1 MNGDQEAAKEPP
13 KQPAQYHFAGA
24 SDANGYQIFPPEFED
39 DPSVFF
45 HGTAASN
52 LESILKIG
60 FRPTA
65 ALGSS
70 SFARNSGLALGYA
83 CSKRSETSPNGVV
96 IMVRFADENA
106 AGIRSEAFG
115 LHLDDHRIQPLILGY
130 CVIPAS
136 YSHR

>member
-1 MNGDQEAAKEPP
+1 MKDQRENRQNSLRNTSSRGQAT
-13 KQPAQYHFAGA
+13 PAGTRSFRLY
-24 SDANGYQIFPPEFED
+24 SRMTLRY
-39 DPSVFF
+39 F

-83 CSKRSETSPNGVV
+83 CSKRSETPQMASSSWSGSR
-96 IMVRFADENA
+96 MKMLQ
-106 AGIRSEAFG
+106 GSEAKPSG
-115 LHLDDHRIQPLILGY
+115 CTWMII
-130 CVIPAS
+130 AS
-136 YSHR
+136 NR